1 MFVLS
6 HWISLNLK
14 MSQSSESDTK
24 LLWFLDEFIFRA
36 AAEALHQTPFKK
48 RQIIISVWIHP
59 KANNISWGLV
69 LLASLKTWS
78 EPKQHLQCKQY
89 VYLLNKRKIIFY
101 DWTFF
106 KSNIKMLF
114 LFLFIVCSLLLLFV
128 FCQFFVLLC
137 FMLLFSLFLSS
148 SVVQAASPVEP
159 PNSSVSVSVSPCWT
173 CSAASVPSR
182 CPSGCRCVSTT
193 ASKYDMRWRWDA
205 GLVVVSSR

>member
-36 AAEALHQTPFKK
+36 AAEALYQTPFKK

-114 LFLFIVCSLLLLFV
+114 LFLFIVCSLLLFFSVFCVTLFHVVIQFV
-128 FCQFFVLLC
+128 F
-137 FMLLFSLFLSS
+137 
-148 SVVQAASPVEP
+148 VVV
-159 PNSSVSVSVSPCWT
+159 C
-173 CSAASVPSR
+173 R
-182 CPSGCRCVSTT
+182 SGCFACRTTQQFGQCLCLPLLDVFGCVRPITMSIRVSLRQCYGIKVRHEV
-193 ASKYDMRWRWDA
+193 ALRRWF
-205 GLVVVSSR
+205 GCS